1 MEFLFPERHVSFF
14 SDEYVLLFLIPCRTT
29 RLDGSTLDVRVNA
42 AKNKKHSAQLPPAP
56 WDTEIIR
63 KNNVIDTYA
72 SIDYARERNV
82 GHLRVRRMV
91 PKGDGCTEH
100 HH

>member
-1 MEFLFPERHVSFF
+1 MEFLFPERHVFF

-29 RLDGSTLDVRVNA
+29 RLDGSTLDVRVHA
-42 AKNKKHSAQLPPAP
+42 AKKKHSTLAQLPPAP
-56 WDTEIIR
+56 WDTKIIR

-82 GHLRVRRMV
+82 GH
-91 PKGDGCTEH
+91 PTCPSNGA
-100 HH
+100 